1 MLSDGQVIRRFSSK
15 SLSII
20 INLSCLSPCYHLSV
34 KLNFSTNFSSL
45 QDSLRTIL
53 EIMIYK
59 QFSTTNKNEMTN
71 SALKFNELGLLKIT
85 ARFFP
90 GVTTLFSDLQVQT
103 GSVGL
108 RCCNFRI
115 KV

>member
-1 MLSDGQVIRRFSSK
+1 
-15 SLSII
+15 
-20 INLSCLSPCYHLSV
+20 
-34 KLNFSTNFSSL
+34 
-45 QDSLRTIL
+45 
-53 EIMIYK
+53 
-59 QFSTTNKNEMTN
+59 MTN
-71 SALKFNELGLLKIT
+71 SALEFNELGLLKIT

-90 GVTTLFSDLQVQT
+90 GVTILFSDLQVQT